1 MQARVT
7 RWVSGRLSR
16 QIMAALTISVFV
28 VGVPSAL
35 LLHHLSERSAI
46 EDAKRVIGALQ
57 DSKIREIEADLA
69 QAETSLEKLSTFIT
83 REMAEPTSLED
94 DTNFALSF
102 VPQPDGSIRSD
113 PKHFDGRTQAGTY
126 IDPNTPRTPF
136 TRAFHARLAPVIEL
150 YGAAQLP
157 RFDTLWLLT
166 RWHSMI
172 VMMPRVPR
180 YVFDATPQD
189 DYNKTEWITGADPAV
204 NPDRRMYW
212 TEPTYDPVS
221 RSWMVSAVRPLD
233 IAGEWV
239 GTVGHDFFLAGLFE
253 RLSVNPAFAQAQDF
267 LIDRHGDYMLAG
279 QWQNHIESAAYAEID
294 KAEIDAALADVRV
307 ALEDGKTGHGRIV
320 VTDFLGQPYLAVS
333 NSIRGPDWRL
343 IHLVP
348 VASVAGRISQTFIGS
363 AIITLIAFV
372 IVALTIHMLLQ
383 RRVIGPLRALS
394 ASVQRF
400 ESGEFDS
407 RAMVRSQDEIGS
419 LAAAFNS
426 MASRIGISQRKLEA
440 TQTEL
445 RNRNIELQ
453 RANRVKSNFLAN
465 MSHELRTPLN
475 AILGFSEVLK
485 LEIYGAIGDKRYL
498 EYVGHI
504 HRSGHHLLELISDV
518 LDLSKIE
525 AEKLELT
532 FSFQDIR
539 ALIDDALN
547 MVRPAAN
554 DRGVDLIAPPPGD
567 ATVLNCDR
575 RAVSQML
582 INLVSNAVRHTP
594 SGGSVAV
601 EIDWRAD
608 DSLVIA
614 VRDTG
619 TGIPEQLLP
628 HLFSPFGV
636 RSAHIAGAGHSG
648 GTGLGLSITQGLIRL
663 HGGEIELDTKLGQ
676 GTCMRLV
683 FPASRTKKAAD
694 LPATQVI
701 AAAAAQ

>member
-7 RWVSGRLSR
+7 RWISGRLSR
-16 QIMAALTISVFV
+16 QIMTALTISVFL

-35 LLHHLSERSAI
+35 LLHHLSERWAI
-46 EDAKRVIGALQ
+46 DDAKRVIRAVQ
-57 DSKIREIEADLA
+57 ESKTREIEANLA
-69 QAETSLEKLSTFIT
+69 QAQLSLDKLSAFIDK
-83 REMAEPTSLED
+83 EMAEPASLED
-94 DTNFALSF
+94 DTHFALRF
-102 VPQPDGSIRSD
+102 VPFADGSIRSD

-126 IDPNTPRTPF
+126 IDPKTPLNPF
-136 TRAFHARLAPVIEL
+136 TRAFHARLSRMIEL
-150 YGAAQLP
+150 YGAAQLT

-166 RWHSMI
+166 RWHSMV
-172 VMMPRVPR
+172 VMRPRVPR
-180 YVFDATPQD
+180 YVFDATPAD
-189 DYNKTEWITGADPAV
+189 DFNTTEWIQGADPAV

-212 TEPTYDPVS
+212 TKPTYDEVS

-233 IAGEWV
+233 LGGNWI
-239 GTVGHDFFLAGLFE
+239 GTIGHDFFLAGLFE
-253 RLSVNPAFAQAQDF
+253 RLSVNPAFSQAQDF
-267 LIDRHGDYMLAG
+267 LIDSKGDYMLAG
-279 QWQNHIESAAYAEID
+279 QWQNHIESAAFSAID
-294 KAEIDAALADVRV
+294 KAEIDAALKPVNASLPAQLSAGNEIVST
-307 ALEDGKTGHGRIV
+307 EFQGK
-320 VTDFLGQPYLAVS
+320 PYLAIS
-333 NSIRGPDWRL
+333 SLIRGPDWRL

-348 VASVAGRISQTFIGS
+348 VSSVAGRISQAFIGS
-363 AIITLIAFV
+363 VIVTLIAFV
-372 IVALTIHMLLQ
+372 IVALTIHALLQ

-407 RAMVRSQDEIGS
+407 RAMVRSADEIGR

-485 LEIYGAIGDKRYL
+485 LELYGAVGDRRYL
-498 EYVGHI
+498 EYVAHI

-532 FSFQDIR
+532 FAFQDVR

-554 DRGVDLIAPPPGD
+554 DRGVELLPPPSGL

-575 RAVSQML
+575 RAFSQML
-582 INLVSNAVRHTP
+582 INLLSNAVRHTP
-594 SGGSVAV
+594 SGGTVAV
-601 EIDWRAD
+601 EIAWRED
-608 DSLVIA
+608 GSIVIA

-619 TGIPEQLLP
+619 SGIPEEFLP

-636 RSAHIAGAGHSG
+636 RSAHVAGTGHSG

-663 HGGEIELDTKLGQ
+663 HGGTIELDTALGQ

-683 FPASRTKKAAD
+683 FPAARVKKPSELSVTMD
-694 LPATQVI
+694 VV
-701 AAAAAQ
+701 AAAE

>member
-1 MQARVT
+1 MQGRVT

-16 QIMAALTISVFV
+16 QIMVALTVSVFV

-35 LLHHLSERSAI
+35 LLHHLSERWAI
-46 EDAKRVIGALQ
+46 NDAKRVIGALQ
-57 DSKIREIEADLA
+57 DSKVREIEADLA
-69 QAETSLEKLSTFIT
+69 QARTSLDKLSAFIAK
-83 REMAEPTSLED
+83 EMAEPVSLED
-94 DTNFALSF
+94 DTNFALRF
-102 VPQPDGSIRSD
+102 TTYPDGAIRSD
-113 PKHFDGRTQAGTY
+113 SQHFDGRVQAGTY
-126 IDPNTPRTPF
+126 IDPKTPRTPF
-136 TRAFHARLAPVIEL
+136 TRALHARLAPIIEL
-150 YGAAQLP
+150 YGAAQLT

-180 YVFDATPQD
+180 YVFDATPED
-189 DYNKTEWITGADPAV
+189 DYNETEWIEGADPSI
-204 NPDRRMYW
+204 NPDRQMYW
-212 TEPTYDPVS
+212 TKPTYDQVS

-233 IAGEWV
+233 IGGEWI
-239 GTVGHDFFLAGLFE
+239 GTIGHDFFLAGLFE
-253 RLSVNPAFAQAQDF
+253 RLSVNPAFGQAQDF

-294 KAEIDAALADVRV
+294 KAEIDAALAATKAALDDQGSSRDKV
-307 ALEDGKTGHGRIV
+307 AVI
-320 VTDFLGQPYLAVS
+320 DFLGQPYLAVS
-333 NSIRGPDWRL
+333 NVVRGPDWRL

-348 VASVAGRISQTFIGS
+348 VSSIAGRISQTFIGS
-363 AIITLIAFV
+363 VIITLIAFV
-372 IVALTIHMLLQ
+372 IVALTIHALLQ

-407 RAMVRSQDEIGS
+407 RAMVRSADEVGS

-532 FSFQDIR
+532 YSFQDVR
-539 ALIDDALN
+539 ALIADALN
-547 MVRPAAN
+547 MVRPAAK
-554 DRGVDLIAPPPGD
+554 DRGVELIGPAAGNP
-567 ATVLNCDR
+567 AVLNCDR

-582 INLVSNAVRHTP
+582 INLLSNAVRHTP
-594 SGGSVAV
+594 DGGSVAV
-601 EIDWRAD
+601 ELDWRAD
-608 DSLVIA
+608 ESLVVT

-628 HLFSPFGV
+628 LLFSPFGV
-636 RSAHIAGAGHSG
+636 PSAHIAGTSHGG

-663 HGGEIELDTKLGQ
+663 HGGEIELDTKLDH
-676 GTCMRLV
+676 GTSMRLV
-683 FPASRTKKAAD
+683 FPASRTKMATDMPAAP
-694 LPATQVI
+694 L